1 MKIKVKPITIRDVVD
16 GYVDDNEG
24 GVVGFGGSLNIR
36 PKFQREFVYDDKMR
50 AQVMD
55 TVLKGYPLNV
65 MYWALNDDG
74 TYEVI
79 DGQQRTISF
88 SQYVA
93 GEYSIN
99 IDGHPMAF
107 HNLKQEQ
114 KDSILDYKLMVY
126 VCEGSEKQKLDWFEV
141 INIAG
146 LKLTDQELR
155 NAVYTGPWLTHAK
168 SIFSKSNGAAY
179 GLSGRYVKG
188 APNRQEILETAL
200 RWISGG
206 KDRIGIYMSDHQHD
220 DDATELWDY
229 YRRVIEWVKRIFTQY
244 RSEMKGIEWGP
255 LYDKFKDGTFDPVE
269 IEEKSSRLMQD
280 DDVTNKRGIY
290 TYLLSG
296 DVSALNIRDFDP
308 AQRRAAYERQGGLCA
323 SGAKCLTPENTEGK
337 HRFDLTEMDA
347 DHITPWSQGGKT
359 SADNCQMLCRRCN
372 RTKGAK

>member
-1 MKIKVKPITIRDVVD
+1 
-16 GYVDDNEG
+16 
-24 GVVGFGGSLNIR
+24 
-36 PKFQREFVYDDKMR
+36 
-50 AQVMD
+50 
-55 TVLKGYPLNV
+55 
-65 MYWALNDDG
+65 
-74 TYEVI
+74 
-79 DGQQRTISF
+79 
-88 SQYVA
+88 
-93 GEYSIN
+93 
-99 IDGHPMAF
+99 MAF

-280 DDVTNKRGIY
+280 DDVTNRGVFTRTCYQETSVRSIFA
-290 TYLLSG
+290 TLIPLKDAQHTSG
-296 DVSALNIRDFDP
+296 RAGYVPAEPSASRRKI
-308 AQRRAAYERQGGLCA
+308 RRANTASISLRWMLTTSPLGRRVERRAPTTARCSVGDAIEPKARNRPRSASAWPLKG
-323 SGAKCLTPENTEGK
+323 SGAVNVG
-337 HRFDLTEMDA
+337 F
-347 DHITPWSQGGKT
+347 G
-359 SADNCQMLCRRCN
+359 SA
-372 RTKGAK
+372 A